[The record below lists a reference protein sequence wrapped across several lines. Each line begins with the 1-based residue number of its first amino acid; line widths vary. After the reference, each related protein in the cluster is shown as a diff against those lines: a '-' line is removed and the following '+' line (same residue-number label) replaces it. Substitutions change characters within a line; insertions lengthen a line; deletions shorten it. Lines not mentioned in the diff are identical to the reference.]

1 MQAPPPPRAR
11 RPQARAHLA
20 QLRSN
25 GRAVFRGQGTKP
37 ARMPTSMPTSTKG
50 LTALAP
56 KLVQHRGQ
64 LAADPLAD
72 TTTQPPDP
80 IQDMQRQIEDMSL
93 RLDNLS
99 SLLTQSVAETKG
111 LRETVEQGFEHQNA
125 ELETWVM
132 KLKEVFEPEQEDF
145 MDPSLFQ
152 EDAFVQE

>member
-25 GRAVFRGQGTKP
+25 GRAVFRGQGTHMP

-50 LTALAP
+50 LTALPP
-56 KLVQHRGQ
+56 KLVQHQGQ

-72 TTTQPPDP
+72 TMTHPL
-80 IQDMQRQIEDMSL
+80 QRRRAYSNM
-93 RLDNLS
+93 
-99 SLLTQSVAETKG
+99 
-111 LRETVEQGFEHQNA
+111 
-125 ELETWVM
+125 LETWVM

-145 MDPSLFQ
+145 MDPALFQ